1 MLKIYYVN
9 LDSKI
14 LIMKKLFYLI
24 AFIPTLLFAQIIQDP
39 CTLSPD
45 PGPCM
50 AAVPKYYFNQ
60 ESQQCTM
67 FTWGGCAGIV
77 PFNTLSECEA
87 AACTNTTVDS
97 CNAIPIEGCFSISI
111 WAPVCGC
118 DGVTYSNASEAAC
131 NTIYNFT
138 FGECGSTN
146 DILGCTDDSALNYN
160 PFATVD
166 DNSCIYLENILG
178 CMDVTA
184 CNYNPEANLP
194 NFTCEFADEFYDC
207 DGSCLSDTDSDGV
220 CDGIDNC
227 ISIYNFDQLDTDS
240 DGEGDVCDFDDNMDL
255 KEIKSNI
262 SPLIKMVDVLGR
274 EFTSHPKGKILF
286 YIYQDNSVEKRVIY

>member
-14 LIMKKLFYLI
+14 LIMKNLFYLI

-60 ESQQCTM
+60 ETQQCTM

-166 DNSCIYLENILG
+166 DDSCIYLENILG

>member
-1 MLKIYYVN
+1 LNIFYVY
-9 LDSKI
+9 LISKM
-14 LIMKKLFYLI
+14 LIMKNLFYLI

-60 ESQQCTM
+60 ETQQCTM

-227 ISIYNFDQLDTDS
+227 ISIYNFEQLDTDS